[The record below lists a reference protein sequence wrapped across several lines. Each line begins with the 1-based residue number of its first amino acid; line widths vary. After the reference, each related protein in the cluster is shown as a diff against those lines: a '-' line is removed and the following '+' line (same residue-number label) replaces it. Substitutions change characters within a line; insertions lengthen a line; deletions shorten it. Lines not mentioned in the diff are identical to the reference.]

1 MNIEERTTIAAE
13 GIIKEIIDIFKLC
26 DENIS
31 REYAA
36 YILSN
41 MMKIINEKNYNPRD
55 TTIAVYITFPINYDS
70 NISVK
75 EFKKDV
81 IHPHILFIN
90 CIGDKKYKYMG
101 QINMVSY
108 MDNFWK

>member
-1 MNIEERTTIAAE
+1 MNIEERTAMAAE
-13 GIIKEIIDIFKLC
+13 EIIKEIIDIFKSC
-26 DENIS
+26 DKNIS
-31 REYAA
+31 REYATH
-36 YILSN
+36 ILSN
-41 MMKIINEKNYNPRD
+41 IMKTINEKNYNPRN
-55 TTIAVYITFPINYDS
+55 TTIAVYIFSPIVYNS
-70 NISVK
+70 NIVVK

-90 CIGDKKYKYMG
+90 CIEDKKYKYMG